1 MGLILIV
8 LGVLALLTPQD
19 PALTTIEGED
29 LVEQV
34 VEGED
39 QVAGD
44 LSAESAEE
52 VGFGFIQDFV
62 ALAPP
67 SSDPEAAER
76 AYAALSSS
84 AQQEV
89 APQTISRDMAM
100 FVGVQDVPD
109 MGISVENLVMED
121 DGTATLVVGLN
132 FSGGP
137 ALRRI
142 SLVPEGGVWKVD
154 NIVMS
159 ETKY

>member
-1 MGLILIV
+1 
-8 LGVLALLTPQD
+8 
-19 PALTTIEGED
+19 
-29 LVEQV
+29 
-34 VEGED
+34 
-39 QVAGD
+39 
-44 LSAESAEE
+44 
-52 VGFGFIQDFV
+52 
-62 ALAPP
+62 
-67 SSDPEAAER
+67 
-76 AYAALSSS
+76 
-84 AQQEV
+84 
-89 APQTISRDMAM
+89 M